1 LCRLGFGNVGVGGG
15 GGFRSVKWAVLIDLS
30 QLFNNIVSIPKN

>member
-1 LCRLGFGNVGVGGG
+1 LCRLGFGNVGGG